1 MLKRSAFDC
10 GCSGI
15 SEPRRT
21 ALQIMSSLASRTSL
35 RGQCKAVI
43 YIILAAGFHVPSV
56 SAETWRGL
64 VVEPEQRCSH
74 YRSSDYSY
82 PPSVEPRIV
91 AELGKIY
98 SPYTGQCFSSI
109 RQTDIEH
116 IVARSE
122 AHDSG
127 LCRADAA
134 ARKKFSSDLL
144 NLTLASPALNRQQK
158 RAHDASGW
166 MPALNRCWFAH
177 RVLQVRLKYGL
188 SIDRREAEVLE
199 QILSTCT
206 TTEIETSDC
215 SALSDLPASR
225 PASSPEGAEA
235 LRLWDDNRNGRIT
248 CREARLHGIAPVPR
262 GHAAYPFMHDG
273 DGDGVVCE

>member
-1 MLKRSAFDC
+1 MPPLAF
-10 GCSGI
+10 
-15 SEPRRT
+15 
-21 ALQIMSSLASRTSL
+21 QTSL
-35 RGQCKAVI
+35 RGQCKTAI
-43 YIILAAGFHVPSV
+43 CIILAVSFHAPPV

-64 VVEPEQRCSH
+64 VVEPEYRCAP
-74 YRSSDYSY
+74 YRSRDYSY
-82 PPSVEPRIV
+82 PQSVEPRIV

-98 SPYTGQCFSSI
+98 SPYNGQCFSST

-127 LCRADAA
+127 LCRADIAT
-134 ARKKFSSDLL
+134 RKKFSSDLL
-144 NLTLASPALNRQQK
+144 NLTLASPALNRQKK

-166 MPALNRCWFAH
+166 IPALNRCWFAH

-188 SIDRREAEVLE
+188 SIDRREAEALE
-199 QILSTCT
+199 KILSACT

-215 SALSDLPASR
+215 SASFNLPASR
-225 PASSPEGAEA
+225 PASSPDGAEA

-248 CREARLHGIAPVPR
+248 CREARRHGIAPVPR
-262 GHAAYPFMHDG
+262 SHAAYPFMHDG

>member
-1 MLKRSAFDC
+1 MLFSAFK
-10 GCSGI
+10 
-15 SEPRRT
+15 
-21 ALQIMSSLASRTSL
+21 ASPLWRHRLSF
-35 RGQCKAVI
+35 CM
-43 YIILAAGFHVPSV
+43 ILSVCFYTGAGA
-56 SAETWRGL
+56 AETWRGL
-64 VVEPEQRCSH
+64 VVEPEYRCSH
-74 YRSSDYSY
+74 YQSSDYRY
-82 PPSVEPRIV
+82 PPSVEPKIV

-134 ARKKFSSDLL
+134 TRKRFSSNLL
-144 NLTLASPALNRQQK
+144 NLTLASPELNRHQK
-158 RAHDASGW
+158 RAHDAAGW
-166 MPALNRCWFAH
+166 MPAINRCWFAN

-188 SIDRREAEVLE
+188 SIDRREAEALERVL
-199 QILSTCT
+199 SSCT
-206 TTEIETSDC
+206 TTEIETSGC
-215 SALSDLPASR
+215 STASELPSSR
-225 PASSPEGAEA
+225 PETPQSGVDA

-248 CREARLHGIAPVPR
+248 CREARRHGIAPVPR
-262 GHAAYPFMHDG
+262 GHAAYPFMRDG

>member
-1 MLKRSAFDC
+1 MPS
-10 GCSGI
+10 
-15 SEPRRT
+15 P
-21 ALQIMSSLASRTSL
+21 ALRASL
-35 RGQCKAVI
+35 RRQCKASLC
-43 YIILAAGFHVPSV
+43 IILAAGFHAPPVP
-56 SAETWRGL
+56 AETWRGL
-64 VVEPEQRCSH
+64 AVEPEHRCAP
-74 YRSSDYSY
+74 YRSRDYSY

-98 SPYTGQCFSSI
+98 SPYTGQCFGSI

-134 ARKKFSSDLL
+134 TRKRFSSDPL
-144 NLTLASPALNRQQK
+144 NLTLADPALNQQQK
-158 RAHDASGW
+158 GAHDASEW
-166 MPALNRCWFAH
+166 TPVLNRCWFAH

-188 SIDRREAEVLE
+188 SIDRREAEALE
-199 QILSTCT
+199 RILSACT
-206 TTEIETSDC
+206 TAEIETSDC
-215 SALSDLPASR
+215 SAASGLPASR
-225 PASSPEGAEA
+225 PAASREGAEA
-235 LRLWDDNRNGRIT
+235 LRLWDDNQNGRIT
-248 CREARLHGIAPVPR
+248 CREARRHGIAPVPR

>member
-1 MLKRSAFDC
+1 MSASERFQAFFQRPC
-10 GCSGI
+10 GIAVGI
-15 SEPRRT
+15 
-21 ALQIMSSLASRTSL
+21 M
-35 RGQCKAVI
+35 
-43 YIILAAGFHVPSV
+43 LAAGSPAETLT
-56 SAETWRGL
+56 AETWRGL
-64 VVEPEQRCSH
+64 IVEPEHRCSR

-82 PPSVEPRIV
+82 SPSVELKIV

-127 LCRADAA
+127 LCRADIAT
-134 ARKKFSSDLL
+134 RKKFSSDLL
-144 NLTLASPALNRQQK
+144 NLTLASPALNRQKK
-158 RAHDASGW
+158 RAHDASRW

-188 SIDRREAEVLE
+188 SIDPREAESLE
-199 QILSTCT
+199 QVLSACT

-215 SALSDLPASR
+215 SASSDLPASR
-225 PASSPEGAEA
+225 PASSLQGAEA

-248 CREARLHGIAPVPR
+248 CREARHHGIAPVPR

-273 DGDGVVCE
+273 DGDGMVCE